1 MSEYVVKSCDGIVSD
16 CHVYDLDES
25 VRASKYP
32 MAVDHNKTN
41 SEITDR
47 TKSLG
52 RTGMGEGHDN
62 FLSGIVVN
70 FDLTIT
76 NKMWVEAERYHF
88 FQIVSSQSTMH
99 RISKIGENRNNFD
112 SHVDPRTLSIL
123 NEKIAEYNR
132 LVSLATP
139 DDLNVTQKRDEL
151 LKESYLDILMNVP
164 AGLKLTARIS
174 TNYRQLKTIYY
185 QRKNHRL
192 PEWRKFCNWM
202 ETELPHFKELC
213 LNAQ

>member
-151 LKESYLDILMNVP
+151 LKEAYLDILMNVP

-213 LNAQ
+213 LNA

>member
-1 MSEYVVKSCDGIVSD
+1 MSEYVVKSCDGLVSD

-99 RISKIGENRNNFD
+99 RISKIGENRDNFD
-112 SHVDPRTLSIL
+112 SHVDSRTLSIL

-132 LVSLATP
+132 LSSLATT
-139 DDLNVTQKRDEL
+139 DDLNVTQKREEL
-151 LKESYLDILMNVP
+151 LKEAYLDILMNVP

-213 LNAQ
+213 LNA

>member
-70 FDLTIT
+70 FDFTIT

-151 LKESYLDILMNVP
+151 LKEAYLDILMNVP

-213 LNAQ
+213 LNA

>member
-1 MSEYVVKSCDGIVSD
+1 MSEYFVKSCDGIVSD

-70 FDLTIT
+70 FDFTIT

-112 SHVDPRTLSIL
+112 SHVDSRTLSIL

-132 LVSLATP
+132 LCGLSTP
-139 DDLNVTQKRDEL
+139 DDLTIRQERDEL
-151 LKESYLDILMNVP
+151 LKEAYLDILMNVP

-213 LNAQ
+213 LNA

>member
-132 LVSLATP
+132 LCGLSTP
-139 DDLNVTQKRDEL
+139 DDLNIRQEREEL
-151 LKESYLDILMNVP
+151 LKEAYLDILMNVP

-213 LNAQ
+213 LNA

>member
-112 SHVDPRTLSIL
+112 SHVDTRTLSIL

-132 LVSLATP
+132 LSSLETP
-139 DDLNVTQKRDEL
+139 DDLNIRQEREEL
-151 LKESYLDILMNVP
+151 LKEAYLDILMNVP

-202 ETELPHFKELC
+202 ENELPHFKELC
-213 LNAQ
+213 LNA

>member
-1 MSEYVVKSCDGIVSD
+1 MSEYVVKSCDGLVSD

-32 MAVDHNKTN
+32 MAVDHNKAN

-99 RISKIGENRNNFD
+99 RISKIGENRDNFD
-112 SHVDPRTLSIL
+112 SHVDTRTLSIL

-132 LVSLATP
+132 LSSLSTP
-139 DDLNVTQKRDEL
+139 DDLTIRQERAEL
-151 LKESYLDILMNVP
+151 LKEAYLDILMNVP

-185 QRKNHRL
+185 QRNNHRL

-213 LNAQ
+213 LNA

>member
-1 MSEYVVKSCDGIVSD
+1 MSEYVVKSCDGLVSD

-112 SHVDPRTLSIL
+112 SHVDTRTLSIL

-132 LVSLATP
+132 LVSLAPP
-139 DDLNVTQKRDEL
+139 DDLNVRQERDEL
-151 LKESYLDILMNVP
+151 LKEAYLDILMNVP

-192 PEWRKFCNWM
+192 PEWIKFCNWM

-213 LNAQ
+213 LNA

>member
-32 MAVDHNKTN
+32 MAVDHNKAN

-99 RISKIGENRNNFD
+99 RISKIGENRDNFD
-112 SHVDPRTLSIL
+112 SHVDTRTLSIL

-132 LVSLATP
+132 LSSLETP
-139 DDLNVTQKRDEL
+139 DDLTVTQKRDEL
-151 LKESYLDILMNVP
+151 LKEAYLDILMNVP

-213 LNAQ
+213 LNA

>member
-1 MSEYVVKSCDGIVSD
+1 MSEYVVKSCDGLVSD

-112 SHVDPRTLSIL
+112 SHVDPRTLSVL

-132 LVSLATP
+132 LSSLVTP
-139 DDLNVTQKRDEL
+139 SDLNVTQKRDEL
-151 LKESYLDILMNVP
+151 LKEAYLDILMNVP

-213 LNAQ
+213 LNA

>member
-1 MSEYVVKSCDGIVSD
+1 MSEYVVKSCDGLVSD

-112 SHVDPRTLSIL
+112 SHVDTRTLSIL

-151 LKESYLDILMNVP
+151 LKEAYLDILMNVP

-213 LNAQ
+213 LNAE

>member
-112 SHVDPRTLSIL
+112 SHVDSRTLSIL

-139 DDLNVTQKRDEL
+139 DDLNIRQEREEL
-151 LKESYLDILMNVP
+151 LKEAYLDILMNVP

-213 LNAQ
+213 LNA

>member
-1 MSEYVVKSCDGIVSD
+1 MSEYVVKSCDGLVSD

-112 SHVDPRTLSIL
+112 SHVDSRTLSIL

-139 DDLNVTQKRDEL
+139 DDLNVRQEREEL
-151 LKESYLDILMNVP
+151 LKEAYLDILMNVP

-213 LNAQ
+213 LNA

>member
-88 FQIVSSQSTMH
+88 LQIVSSQSTMH

-112 SHVDPRTLSIL
+112 SHVDTRTLSIL

-151 LKESYLDILMNVP
+151 LKEAYLDILMNVP

-213 LNAQ
+213 LNA

>member
-1 MSEYVVKSCDGIVSD
+1 MSEYFVKSCDGIVSD

-132 LVSLATP
+132 LSSLATT

-151 LKESYLDILMNVP
+151 LKEAYLDILMNVP

-213 LNAQ
+213 LNA

>member
-99 RISKIGENRNNFD
+99 RISKIGENRDNFD
-112 SHVDPRTLSIL
+112 SHVDTRTLSIL

-132 LVSLATP
+132 LSSLAPP

-151 LKESYLDILMNVP
+151 LKEAYLDILMNVP

-202 ETELPHFKELC
+202 ETEFPHFKELC
-213 LNAQ
+213 LNA

>member
-132 LVSLATP
+132 LSSLVTP
-139 DDLNVTQKRDEL
+139 SDLNIRQEREEL
-151 LKESYLDILMNVP
+151 LKEAYLDILMNVP

-213 LNAQ
+213 LNA

>member
-112 SHVDPRTLSIL
+112 SHVDTRTLSIL

-132 LVSLATP
+132 LSSLSTP
-139 DDLNVTQKRDEL
+139 DGLNVTQKRDEL
-151 LKESYLDILMNVP
+151 LKEAYLDILMNVP

-213 LNAQ
+213 LNA

>member
-1 MSEYVVKSCDGIVSD
+1 MSEYVVKSCDGLVSD

-99 RISKIGENRNNFD
+99 RISKIGENRDNFD
-112 SHVDPRTLSIL
+112 SHVDTRTLSIL

-132 LVSLATP
+132 LSSLAHP

-151 LKESYLDILMNVP
+151 LKEAYLDILMNVP

-213 LNAQ
+213 LNA

>member
-1 MSEYVVKSCDGIVSD
+1 MSEYVVKSCDGLVSD

-32 MAVDHNKTN
+32 MAVDHNKAN

-99 RISKIGENRNNFD
+99 RISKIGENRDNFD
-112 SHVDPRTLSIL
+112 SHVDTRTLSIL

-132 LVSLATP
+132 LSSLATP
-139 DDLNVTQKRDEL
+139 DDLTVTQKRDEL
-151 LKESYLDILMNVP
+151 LKEAYLDILMNVP

-213 LNAQ
+213 LNA

>member
-1 MSEYVVKSCDGIVSD
+1 MSEYVVKSCDGLVSD

-99 RISKIGENRNNFD
+99 RISKIGENRDNFD
-112 SHVDPRTLSIL
+112 SHVDSRTLSIL

-132 LVSLATP
+132 LCGLSTP
-139 DDLNVTQKRDEL
+139 DDLNIRQEREEL
-151 LKESYLDILMNVP
+151 LKEAYLDILMNVP

-213 LNAQ
+213 LNA

>member
-1 MSEYVVKSCDGIVSD
+1 MSEYVVKSCDGLVSD

-62 FLSGIVVN
+62 FLSGIAVN

-99 RISKIGENRNNFD
+99 SISKIGENRDNFD
-112 SHVDPRTLSIL
+112 SHVDTRTLSIL

-132 LVSLATP
+132 LSSLATP
-139 DDLNVTQKRDEL
+139 DDLTVTQKRDEL
-151 LKESYLDILMNVP
+151 LKEAYLDILMNVP

-213 LNAQ
+213 LNA

>member
-132 LVSLATP
+132 LSSLVTTS
-139 DDLNVTQKRDEL
+139 DLNVTQKREEL
-151 LKESYLDILMNVP
+151 LKEAYLDILMNVP

-213 LNAQ
+213 LNA

>member
-139 DDLNVTQKRDEL
+139 DDLNVTQKREEL
-151 LKESYLDILMNVP
+151 LKEAYLDILMNVP

-213 LNAQ
+213 LNA

>member
-1 MSEYVVKSCDGIVSD
+1 MSEYVVKSCDGLVSD

-132 LVSLATP
+132 LVSLANP
-139 DDLNVTQKRDEL
+139 DDLNITQKREEL
-151 LKESYLDILMNVP
+151 LKEAYLDILMNVP

-202 ETELPHFKELC
+202 ENELPHFKELC
-213 LNAQ
+213 LNA

>member
-151 LKESYLDILMNVP
+151 LKEAYIDILMNVP

-213 LNAQ
+213 LNA

>member
-1 MSEYVVKSCDGIVSD
+1 MSEYVVKSCDGIVSE

-99 RISKIGENRNNFD
+99 RISKIGENIYNFD
-112 SHVDPRTLSIL
+112 SHVDPRTLSVL

-132 LVSLATP
+132 LSSLVTTS
-139 DDLNVTQKRDEL
+139 DLNVTQKRDEL
-151 LKESYLDILMNVP
+151 LKEAYLDILMNVP

-213 LNAQ
+213 LNA

>member
-132 LVSLATP
+132 LSSLVTP
-139 DDLNVTQKRDEL
+139 SDLNVTQKREEL
-151 LKESYLDILMNVP
+151 LKEAYLDILMNVP

-213 LNAQ
+213 LNA

>member
-32 MAVDHNKTN
+32 MAVDHNKAN

-112 SHVDPRTLSIL
+112 SHVDTRTLSIL

-132 LVSLATP
+132 LCGLSTP
-139 DDLNVTQKRDEL
+139 DDLNIRQEREEL
-151 LKESYLDILMNVP
+151 LKEAYLDILMNVP

-213 LNAQ
+213 LNA

>member
-112 SHVDPRTLSIL
+112 SHVDSRTLSIL

-132 LVSLATP
+132 LCGLSTP
-139 DDLNVTQKRDEL
+139 DDLNIRQEREEL
-151 LKESYLDILMNVP
+151 LKEAYLDILMNVP

-185 QRKNHRL
+185 QRKNHGL

-213 LNAQ
+213 LNA

>member
-99 RISKIGENRNNFD
+99 RISKIGENRDNFD
-112 SHVDPRTLSIL
+112 SHVDTRTLSIL

-132 LVSLATP
+132 LSSLATP
-139 DDLNVTQKRDEL
+139 DDLNIRQEREEL
-151 LKESYLDILMNVP
+151 LKEAYLDILMNVP

-213 LNAQ
+213 LNA

>member
-99 RISKIGENRNNFD
+99 RISKIGENIYNFD
-112 SHVDPRTLSIL
+112 SHVDPRTLSVL

-132 LVSLATP
+132 LSSLVTTS
-139 DDLNVTQKRDEL
+139 DLNVTQKRDEL
-151 LKESYLDILMNVP
+151 LKEAYLDILMNVP

-213 LNAQ
+213 LNA

>member
-99 RISKIGENRNNFD
+99 RISKIGENRDNFD
-112 SHVDPRTLSIL
+112 SHVDSRTLSIL

-132 LVSLATP
+132 LSSLVTP
-139 DDLNVTQKRDEL
+139 SDLNVTQKRDEL
-151 LKESYLDILMNVP
+151 LKEAYLDILMNVP

-213 LNAQ
+213 LNA

>member
-1 MSEYVVKSCDGIVSD
+1 MSEYVVKSCDGLVSD

-70 FDLTIT
+70 FDFTIT
-76 NKMWVEAERYHF
+76 NKLWVEAERYHF

-99 RISKIGENRNNFD
+99 RISKIGENRDNFD
-112 SHVDPRTLSIL
+112 SHVDTRTLSIL

-132 LVSLATP
+132 LSSLATTY
-139 DDLNVTQKRDEL
+139 DLNVTQKRDEL
-151 LKESYLDILMNVP
+151 LKEAYLDILMNVP

-213 LNAQ
+213 LNA

>member
-99 RISKIGENRNNFD
+99 RISKIGENRDNFD
-112 SHVDPRTLSIL
+112 SHVDTRTLSIL

-132 LVSLATP
+132 LSSLETP
-139 DDLNVTQKRDEL
+139 DDLTVTQKRDEL
-151 LKESYLDILMNVP
+151 LKEAYLDILMNVP

-202 ETELPHFKELC
+202 ENELPHFKELC
-213 LNAQ
+213 LNA

>member
-1 MSEYVVKSCDGIVSD
+1 MSEYVVKSCDGLVSD

-99 RISKIGENRNNFD
+99 RISKIGENRDNFD
-112 SHVDPRTLSIL
+112 SHVDSRTLSIL

-132 LVSLATP
+132 LSSLATT

-151 LKESYLDILMNVP
+151 LKEAYLDILMNVP

-213 LNAQ
+213 LNA

>member
-132 LVSLATP
+132 LSSLVNP
-139 DDLNVTQKRDEL
+139 SDLNVAQKRDEL
-151 LKESYLDILMNVP
+151 LKEAYLDILMNVP

-213 LNAQ
+213 LNA

>member
-99 RISKIGENRNNFD
+99 RISKIGENRDNFD
-112 SHVDPRTLSIL
+112 SHVDTRTLSIL

-132 LVSLATP
+132 LSSLSTP
-139 DDLNVTQKRDEL
+139 DDLTIRQERAEL
-151 LKESYLDILMNVP
+151 LKEAYLDILMNVP

-213 LNAQ
+213 LNA

>member
-1 MSEYVVKSCDGIVSD
+1 MSEYVVKSCDGLVSD

-132 LVSLATP
+132 LSSLVTP
-139 DDLNVTQKRDEL
+139 SDLNVTQKRDEL
-151 LKESYLDILMNVP
+151 LKEAYLDILMNVP

-213 LNAQ
+213 LNA

>member
-1 MSEYVVKSCDGIVSD
+1 MSEYVVKSCDGLVSD

-32 MAVDHNKTN
+32 MAVDHNKAN

-99 RISKIGENRNNFD
+99 RISKIGENRDNFD
-112 SHVDPRTLSIL
+112 SHVDTRTLSIL

-132 LVSLATP
+132 LSSLATP
-139 DDLNVTQKRDEL
+139 DDLTVTQKRDEL
-151 LKESYLDILMNVP
+151 LKEAYLDILMNVP

-192 PEWRKFCNWM
+192 PEWRKFCNWV

-213 LNAQ
+213 LNA